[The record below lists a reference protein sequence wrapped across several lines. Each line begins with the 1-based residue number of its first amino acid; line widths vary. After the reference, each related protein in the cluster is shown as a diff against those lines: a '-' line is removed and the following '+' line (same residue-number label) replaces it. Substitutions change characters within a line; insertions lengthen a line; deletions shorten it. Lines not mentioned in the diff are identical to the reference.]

1 MGLFDKLLKEGKE
14 ALKEVTSEENK
25 QKASAILNSLK
36 ETAKEGAETLKE
48 AAKEAASEE
57 NREKASAFLNSLKD
71 TLQEQAQEF
80 KKTAEE
86 MKAESRRETPAY
98 SETAFEAP
106 EDGKTC
112 RERILDILAAEFPQ
126 YTVREDVSPQT
137 IGGTGRFMNYSIAVY
152 SGDTPKLFI
161 MLVGKTTTSHREYR
175 WSREE
180 AEKNGYAFIN
190 FVKHYPN
197 TPEYVSKRLHQYL

>member
-14 ALKEVTSEENK
+14 ALKEVTSEDNK
-25 QKASAILNSLK
+25 QKASAFLNSLK

-137 IGGTGRFMNYSIAVY
+137 IGGICPCRYRSASRSSMDNSIAREVGSVCVRRY
-152 SGDTPKLFI
+152 SPSGIPST
-161 MLVGKTTTSHREYR
+161 
-175 WSREE
+175 
-180 AEKNGYAFIN
+180 
-190 FVKHYPN
+190 
-197 TPEYVSKRLHQYL
+197 